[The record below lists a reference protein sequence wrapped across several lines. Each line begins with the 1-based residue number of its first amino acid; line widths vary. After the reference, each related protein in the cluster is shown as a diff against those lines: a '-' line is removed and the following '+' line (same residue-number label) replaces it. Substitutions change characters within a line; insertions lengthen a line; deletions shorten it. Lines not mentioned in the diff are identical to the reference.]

1 MDPPPAHLP
10 RIASLDGSADGPPL
24 PPVRTHQQLSVHT
37 PPTSFHGVTA
47 NLELKHVLN
56 TSMGQHLTGSCRPR
70 RLYGSESPPPNPQK
84 SLNQVSLGRPASPL
98 PFLGGATAAATS
110 GGVKPLEA
118 GGR

>member
-10 RIASLDGSADGPPL
+10 RIASLGGSADGPPL

-56 TSMGQHLTGSCRPR
+56 TSMGQPLTGSCRPR
-70 RLYGSESPPPNPQK
+70 RLYGSESPPPNHQK
-84 SLNQVSLGRPASPL
+84 SLNQVNVHAGVIINGSLVVAL
-98 PFLGGATAAATS
+98 
-110 GGVKPLEA
+110 V
-118 GGR
+118 